1 MQIPEAQVLQ
11 EQANRLS
18 QILEGNSIPTFVI
31 DHNHLVTHWNKACEK
46 LTSVDARDI
55 IGTDR
60 QWVPFYGRKRP
71 VLADLI
77 VDNAPEDEYITRYGE
92 KYRKS
97 DLIAGACEAEDFFAH
112 LGAEG
117 KWLFF
122 TAAPLY
128 DTQGAIVGSI
138 ETFQDMTQNRRALDL
153 LTRREKELDEK
164 TRYLEK
170 VNQALKAT
178 LDHREIEKRA
188 VEQNL
193 LVNLKKRI
201 LPYIEALQKCKLS
214 SDARAYTNILATNLA
229 DFIAPFSTRLFSRY
243 MDLTPTEIQVADL
256 IREGKNTKA
265 IAAMLCISPSSV
277 QWHRKNIRA
286 KLGLTNRKV
295 NLRTYLGSLD
305 NR

>member
-1 MQIPEAQVLQ
+1 MQMQDARLLQ

-46 LTSVDARDI
+46 LTSFSARDI

-60 QWVPFYGRKRP
+60 QWVPFYEKKRP
-71 VLADLI
+71 VLADLV
-77 VDNAPEDEYITRYGE
+77 VDNVPESDYVIQYGE

-97 DLIAGACEAEDFFAH
+97 ELIAGACEAEDYFAH
-112 LGAEG
+112 LGDDG

-128 DTQGAIVGSI
+128 DTRGAIVGSI
-138 ETFQDMTQNRRALDL
+138 ETFQDMTQSRRALEL
-153 LTRREKELDEK
+153 LTKREKELDEK

-188 VEQNL
+188 VEENL
-193 LVNLKKRI
+193 LVNLKKLI
-201 LPYIEALQKCKLS
+201 FPYITALQQCKLN
-214 SDARAYTNILATNLA
+214 SDARAYANIIATNLA
-229 DFIAPFSTRLFSRY
+229 DFISPFSKRLVSQY
-243 MDLTPTEIQVADL
+243 MELTPTEIRVADL
-256 IREGKNTKA
+256 IREGKNTKD
-265 IAAMLCISPSSV
+265 IAAMLVISPSSV
-277 QWHRKNIRA
+277 QWHRKNIRS
-286 KLGLTNRKV
+286 KFGLTSKKV
-295 NLRTYLGSLD
+295 NLRTYLSSLES
-305 NR
+305 R